1 MWTTCARL
9 GAPQTNLAYLK
20 RGMEPT
26 GGLDPYKLFRVERNA
41 YTLDQIKQK
50 YRRLAM
56 KLHPDKN
63 PDPRAAQ
70 LFNTISMCYQQL
82 LEEYAARM
90 SDRQSHELK
99 AESLQFAQSQARAA
113 TATTT
118 TAAAASSASTTGTRT
133 SRSRRST
140 NATPIGKNDFDLTKF
155 NKLFADNR
163 EEDPQLDSG
172 YGDWMKNTPAE
183 DRIAQEQHRKL
194 QLQLH
199 RQPQA
204 AAAVQ
209 TYELGGNAVVD
220 YSTPVVAASGK
231 KELQMYDYKIAH
243 TTTKLMDDVNPQ
255 SYRQDFRSVDH
266 LQTARA
272 SMPMHATAADMAAMA
287 EQRRC
292 EEAAEQMRIDRL
304 KRQDQHS
311 VERFSRLHQ
320 LMLGRAPASFQ

>member
-1 MWTTCARL
+1 ME
-9 GAPQTNLAYLK
+9 QTS
-20 RGMEPT
+20 
-26 GGLDPYKLFRVERNA
+26 GLDPYKLFCVQRNA

-70 LFNTISMCYQQL
+70 LFHTISLCYQHL

-99 AESLQFAQSQARAA
+99 AESLQFAQGQARTAA
-113 TATTT
+113 SMTT
-118 TAAAASSASTTGTRT
+118 TAATTTRAAAPTARA

-140 NATPIGKNDFDLTKF
+140 GAGAPPIGKNDFDLTKF
-155 NKLFADNR
+155 NQLFSDNR

-209 TYELGGNAVVD
+209 TYELGGTAVVD

-243 TTTKLMDDVNPQ
+243 TTTKLMEDVNPQ
-255 SYRQDFRSVDH
+255 SYRQDYRSVDH
-266 LQTARA
+266 LQSARSA
-272 SMPMHATAADMAAMA
+272 MPMHATASDLAAMA
-287 EQRRC
+287 EQRRR
-292 EEAAEQMRIDRL
+292 EEAAEEMRIDRL
-304 KRQDQHS
+304 RRQDRHS

-320 LMLGRAPASFQ
+320 LMLGRAPTGFE